1 MRHDDICFKIIL
13 VRERGEGL
21 DETVLA
27 LVSCVYVVV
36 HCAGHFIFVSFDNFC
51 EVKMIK
57 VSSPI
62 AQRKLFLLLY
72 KNRFT
77 EIHLTHIHIYISLI

>member
-1 MRHDDICFKIIL
+1 MIVVKIIL
-13 VRERGEGL
+13 DRERGEGL

-27 LVSCVYVVV
+27 LVSCMYVVV
-36 HCAGHFIFVSFDNFC
+36 HCAVHFIFVSFDHFC

-62 AQRKLFLLLY
+62 ALRRNDFFFSIKTDSQKY
-72 KNRFT
+72 T
-77 EIHLTHIHIYISLI
+77 